1 MTDIVQFG
9 LISYA
14 HLHTPR
20 YAAAI
25 GAHPQANLAGIAT
38 LGANPHVARAE
49 ATRLNLPYYEDYR
62 KLLEQAGLQAVYLG
76 CEPHHHRVVILAA
89 AQRNIHV
96 LCDKPLATNLPDGEA
111 IVQAARRYGVKLMV
125 PFNPRF
131 QLPVMKVKQA
141 LQSGEAGDLVAIYA
155 VKHGRLPIK
164 APGPQSADWFLDPRQ
179 AGGGGFMDIGIHAI
193 DALRWLAGAEAHI
206 VYAHIG
212 AFVHPD
218 LPTDDLGTL
227 TVEFTN
233 GVVGVLNAG
242 WANPDGF
249 PTWLDVRFEVLAT
262 RQTFL
267 IKSPYHDY
275 SLFTAR
281 RHERRYWW
289 RRDIDL
295 IVDDFIQSIL
305 QRREPAITGEDAL
318 AALRITLAAYE
329 SSRTG
334 QPVSL

>member
-1 MTDIVQFG
+1 MTDVIRFG

-25 GAHPQANLAGIAT
+25 GAHPQAGLAGIAT
-38 LGANPHVARAE
+38 LGANPHVAQAE
-49 ATRLNLPYYEDYR
+49 ATRLGLPYFEDYHE
-62 KLLEQAGLQAVYLG
+62 LLDQAGLQAVYLG
-76 CEPHHHRVVILAA
+76 CEPCRHREVILEA
-89 AQRNIHV
+89 AQRGLHV

-111 IVQAARRYGVKLMV
+111 IVQASRQQGIKLMI

-131 QLPVMKVKQA
+131 QLPVIKVKQA
-141 LQSGEAGDLVAIYA
+141 LQSGEAGELVAIYA
-155 VKHGRLPIK
+155 VKHGRLPTK
-164 APGPQSADWFLDPRQ
+164 APGPQSADWFLDPLQ

-193 DALRWLAGAEAHI
+193 DALRWLADAEAST
-206 VYAHIG
+206 VYAHIR
-212 AFVHPD
+212 AAIHPD
-218 LPTDDLGTL
+218 LIIDDLGTIM
-227 TVEFTN
+227 VEFTN
-233 GVVGVLNAG
+233 GVMGVLNAG

-249 PTWLDVRFEVLAT
+249 PTWLDVRFEILAT

-275 SLFTAR
+275 SLFTAQ
-281 RHERRYWW
+281 RHEKRYWW
-289 RRDIDL
+289 RRDVDM
-295 IVDDFIQSIL
+295 IVHDFIQSIL